1 MLKPRVCASRPP
13 IVVGLVGLVGL
24 LAGLV
29 ALAATPPEVAAQP
42 GAKRAKPAKERARK
56 RAAPRPKIVPDQ
68 EGKIVVFPFRDDDD
82 HAIGAQVERLL
93 HARGL
98 EVVTGVRKVDT
109 AEQYRDM
116 ATALGLVGYVDGNLK
131 EGATASRVT
140 LQVRSGYTGRTV
152 VQTTFKES
160 KLHLSAEIEDNL
172 WTKVGPGIARA
183 CTDAAKPRKRG
194 RGPLL
199 IEAGTPLDSPA
210 AAKPRGETVENDS
223 F

>member
-1 MLKPRVCASRPP
+1 MGYSFHPMLEPRVSASHARFAA
-13 IVVGLVGLVGL
+13 V

-29 ALAATPPEVAAQP
+29 ALAAPAAA
-42 GAKRAKPAKERARK
+42 GAKAKQARPAAARAAKR
-56 RAAPRPKIVPDQ
+56 APRPKIVPDQ
-68 EGKIVVFPFRDDDD
+68 QGKIVMFPFRDDDD
-82 HAIGAQVERLL
+82 HAVGAQVERLL
-93 HARGL
+93 RARGL

-116 ATALGLVGYVDGNLK
+116 ATALGLIGYVEGNFK

-152 VQTTFKES
+152 AQTTFKETN
-160 KLHLSAEIEDNL
+160 LHLSAEIEDNL
-172 WTKVGPGIARA
+172 WTKLGPGIARA
-183 CTDAAKPRKRG
+183 CTDAAKARKG
-194 RGPLL
+194 GPGPLL

-210 AAKPRGETVENDS
+210 PGKRPEEKVENDS